1 MAFLGP
7 DDILVLEKQSGTVRR
22 IVNGQL
28 QPDLL
33 LDVAVANRG
42 ERGMFGIAV
51 YAANDTT
58 TYVFVYYTESGGGTD
73 GDDRHGIEPAGNRL
87 YRYEWQ
93 DGKLVNPRLLID
105 LPAGPGCK
113 A

>member
-1 MAFLGP
+1 MASSSRIRCSTSRSQTEVKGACMLG
-7 DDILVLEKQSGTVRR
+7 IG
-22 IVNGQL
+22 
-28 QPDLL
+28 
-33 LDVAVANRG
+33 
-42 ERGMFGIAV
+42 V

-58 TYVFVYYTESGGGTD
+58 TYVFVCYTQSGGQKD
-73 GDDRHGIEPAGNRL
+73 GDDLEGIEPAGNRL